1 MSAPL
6 VKRQKA
12 YLSQLARRAFN
23 LEAARARGSGDVLAD
38 GEPDGGHPLDP
49 LLRDAEHYRHA
60 HVAIAC
66 GKLGLRCCSQDDYRA
81 IEAHFLNLLG
91 ETKQAFNSFVLST
104 TEKTRVAKYM
114 VVKACKE
121 FDFQIGYAEHICREQ
136 NHGASL
142 DDVDPKTLWR
152 IVYTIRTRGAA
163 RRRRKALEA
172 STATKPQNKYEIRN
186 QKLDYRQGDL
196 IHRG

>member
-6 VKRQKA
+6 NNKQKA

-23 LEAARARGSGDVLAD
+23 LEAARARGAGDVIAEGD
-38 GEPDGGHPLDP
+38 PDGGSPQDP

-60 HVAIAC
+60 HVAFAC
-66 GKLGLRCCSQDDYRA
+66 GKLGLRCCSQDDYRV
-81 IEAHFLNLLG
+81 IEAHFLNILG
-91 ETKQAFNSFVLST
+91 EVKRAFNSFVLSA

-114 VVKACKE
+114 VVQACKE

-142 DDVDPKTLWR
+142 DEVDVKTLWR
-152 IVYTIRTRGAA
+152 IVFTIRTRGAA
-163 RRRRKALEA
+163 RKRALRPA
-172 STATKPQNKYEIRN
+172 SHFPTSTKNTTSKI
-186 QKLDYRQGDL
+186 
-196 IHRG
+196 

>member
-6 VKRQKA
+6 NKKQKA

-23 LEAARARGSGDVLAD
+23 LEVARARGAGEVLAANHQAE
-38 GEPDGGHPLDP
+38 GEPLDA
-49 LLRDAEHYRHA
+49 LLRDEAHYRHA
-60 HVAIAC
+60 HVAFAC

-81 IEAHFLNLLG
+81 IEAHFLNILG
-91 ETKQAFNSFVLST
+91 EVKKAFNSFVLSA

-114 VVKACKE
+114 VVQACKE

-136 NHGASL
+136 NNGASL

-152 IVYTIRTRGAA
+152 IIFTIRTRGAA
-163 RRRRKALEA
+163 RNRKKALPVN
-172 STATKPQNKYEIRN
+172 TTTTKPVKITKHESQLQIS
-186 QKLDYRQGDL
+186 
-196 IHRG
+196 I